1 MAAACAPPNDDTNAA
16 AAVTE
21 EDEEDAEMVDSQ
33 EEFDAQSQY
42 QHTFCSITDAD
53 VNPFPLMKMPAEIR
67 NEIYRACLTRPFN
80 ILLSRREP
88 PPPERKPEEPVDV
101 VELSDTEEEGE
112 SVLAVANGV
121 SGSINVSAVLEQ
133 SGSSENPTPGLH
145 SWANRTTRPVRL
157 LNTSSSTQ
165 ASTGAGTT
173 STTRASTRS
182 TQQQAQA
189 QARAQLRELAAAKP
203 DPPRVP
209 RPQDEDPLLVNLL
222 SCSKTVYQEAR
233 SILYA
238 ENLFALD
245 LDTALPTLAA
255 LHQRS
260 RRQIK
265 HVEIEIPCY
274 NEILERFQETVRLS
288 LRYCWGLK
296 KLVVHMPFTL
306 PGADGS
312 GTTGNTTVYAN
323 GFDIL
328 RWLPRPCEVVLRG
341 QICKEIEQVVSKN
354 ANLARTL
361 DEVTFTGVAPAI
373 QYSARPDRYSSITT
387 AEALPPQSANMA
399 ATTNG
404 EQSFSSIPDAVEAFA
419 RGEFLIVLDSPHRE
433 NEGDLII
440 AAADLTPSK
449 AAFLIRHTSG
459 YLCAPLTPSLAAR
472 LALPQMVSE
481 NLDPNRTAYT
491 ITIDAAEDVTTG
503 ISAQDRSTTCLKLA
517 DPKATKQSF
526 RRPGHVVPLQAREGG
541 VRARAGHTEAAVD
554 LCRLAG
560 KELVGVIAELVED
573 GEGVEGRAEM
583 KGGFGMMRRDG
594 CLAFARR
601 YGLKVITI
609 EDLIRYLESEG
620 KGKA

>member
-1 MAAACAPPNDDTNAA
+1 
-16 AAVTE
+16 
-21 EDEEDAEMVDSQ
+21 
-33 EEFDAQSQY
+33 
-42 QHTFCSITDAD
+42 
-53 VNPFPLMKMPAEIR
+53 
-67 NEIYRACLTRPFN
+67 
-80 ILLSRREP
+80 
-88 PPPERKPEEPVDV
+88 
-101 VELSDTEEEGE
+101 
-112 SVLAVANGV
+112 
-121 SGSINVSAVLEQ
+121 
-133 SGSSENPTPGLH
+133 
-145 SWANRTTRPVRL
+145 
-157 LNTSSSTQ
+157 
-165 ASTGAGTT
+165 
-173 STTRASTRS
+173 
-182 TQQQAQA
+182 
-189 QARAQLRELAAAKP
+189 
-203 DPPRVP
+203 
-209 RPQDEDPLLVNLL
+209 
-222 SCSKTVYQEAR
+222 
-233 SILYA
+233 
-238 ENLFALD
+238 
-245 LDTALPTLAA
+245 
-255 LHQRS
+255 
-260 RRQIK
+260 
-265 HVEIEIPCY
+265 
-274 NEILERFQETVRLS
+274 
-288 LRYCWGLK
+288 
-296 KLVVHMPFTL
+296 
-306 PGADGS
+306 
-312 GTTGNTTVYAN
+312 
-323 GFDIL
+323 
-328 RWLPRPCEVVLRG
+328 
-341 QICKEIEQVVSKN
+341 
-354 ANLARTL
+354 
-361 DEVTFTGVAPAI
+361 
-373 QYSARPDRYSSITT
+373 
-387 AEALPPQSANMA
+387 MA

-459 YLCAPLTPSLAAR
+459 YLC
-472 LALPQMVSE
+472 MVSE